1 MMSAPRIAAVSV
13 PARRRWR
20 AEARAV
26 FALAWPIV
34 LGNLTHMAIFATD
47 TAFIGHYAPHA
58 LAAAA
63 LATNLMHMLMS
74 LGFGLAM
81 AAAPMI
87 ANALG
92 RGRHAVREVRRS
104 VRQALWVVWAYSA
117 LAVCVLWQGEAIFRL
132 FGQDDAL
139 SAEAA
144 GYLGVIK
151 WMIFPLLGFWVL
163 RFFILTLNR
172 PRITLVVTAGGI
184 VVNAAANYALV
195 FGHFGA
201 PEMGLVGSGIASALA
216 SAFLF
221 GGLAAAC
228 LWDRQFRR
236 YAVFGR
242 FWRADW
248 PRFRELWRLGLPI
261 GVTSAMEGLMFGG
274 GAFVV
279 GHFGAESLAAHA
291 VVMQLSAFAFMIP
304 LGLSEAA
311 TIRVGLWAG
320 RGDDEG
326 VTVAGDAALTLAA
339 MCAVVTASAMVFAP
353 GLLIAPFLEAEA
365 PGSAAVADLA
375 ARFLLFAALFQVAD
389 CVQMVGAG
397 ALRGLK
403 DTRMHMAFILVGHLL
418 LATPVGIGLAFAG
431 GFGGLGVWVGFT
443 AGLFCVAALVLV
455 RWRARH
461 RLGLLGRC
469 MRMTEAAA

>member
-1 MMSAPRIAAVSV
+1 MTAPRSTAHAHVT
-13 PARRRWR
+13 RRRWR

-63 LATNLMHMLMS
+63 LATNLVHMLMS

-81 AAAPMI
+81 AAAPMM
-87 ANALG
+87 ANSLG
-92 RGRHAVREVRRS
+92 RGLHAVREVRRT
-104 VRQALWVVWAYSA
+104 VRQALWVVWAYAA
-117 LAVCVLWQGEAIFRL
+117 LAVGVLWQGEAIFRL
-132 FGQDDAL
+132 FGQDAAL
-139 SAEAA
+139 AAEAA
-144 GYLGVIK
+144 AYLGIIR

-172 PRITLVVTAGGI
+172 PRVTLVATLGGI
-184 VVNAAANYALV
+184 LFNALANYALV
-195 FGHFGA
+195 FGHFGL
-201 PEMGLVGSGIASALA
+201 PEMGLAGSGFATVLA
-216 SAFLF
+216 SLFLF
-221 GGLAAAC
+221 GALAVAC
-228 LWDRQFRR
+228 LRDRQFRR

-248 PRFRELWRLGLPI
+248 PRFAELWRLGLPI
-261 GVTSAMEGLMFGG
+261 GVTSAMEGVLFGG

-291 VVMQLSAFAFMIP
+291 IVMQLCAFAFMIP

-320 RGDDEG
+320 KGDEAG
-326 VTVAGDAALTLAA
+326 VTVAGDAALSLAVA
-339 MCAVVTASAMVFAP
+339 CAVFTASAMVLAP
-353 GLLIAPFLEAEA
+353 GLLIAPFLAADA
-365 PGSAAVADLA
+365 PGGAAIADLA

-403 DTRMHMAFILVGHLL
+403 DARMHMAFILVGHLL
-418 LATPVGIGLAFAG
+418 LAAPIGIGLAFAG
-431 GFGGLGVWVGFT
+431 GMGGRGVWAGFVV
-443 AGLFCVAALVLV
+443 GLFCVAVMVLW
-455 RWRARH
+455 RWRARQ

-469 MRMTEAAA
+469 MRMTEAMA

>member
-1 MMSAPRIAAVSV
+1 MSAPRTATFTRSE
-13 PARRRWR
+13 RRRWR
-20 AEARAV
+20 AEALAV

-92 RGRHAVREVRRS
+92 RGLHAVRDVRRT
-104 VRQALWVVWAYSA
+104 VRQALWVVWAYA
-117 LAVCVLWQGEAIFRL
+117 AVAVAVLWRGEAIFRL
-132 FGQDDAL
+132 FGQDADLAR
-139 SAEAA
+139 EAA
-144 GYLGVIK
+144 AYLGIIR

-163 RFFILTLNR
+163 RFFVLTLNR
-172 PRITLVVTAGGI
+172 PSVTLYVTFGGI
-184 VVNAAANYALV
+184 AINALANYALV
-195 FGHFGA
+195 FGRLGA
-201 PEMGLVGSGIASALA
+201 PEMGLAGSGIASLIA
-216 SAFLF
+216 SLFLF
-221 GGLAAAC
+221 GALAVVC
-228 LWDRQFRR
+228 VRDRQFRR
-236 YAVFGR
+236 FALFGR

-248 PRFRELWRLGLPI
+248 PRFVELWRLGLPI
-261 GVTSAMEGLMFGG
+261 GVTSAMEGLLFGG

-279 GHFGAESLAAHA
+279 GRFGAESLAAHA
-291 VVMQLSAFAFMIP
+291 VVMQLCAFAFMIP

-320 RGDDEG
+320 KGDDAG

-339 MCAVVTASAMVFAP
+339 ACALVTASAMVLAP
-353 GLLIAPFLEAEA
+353 GLLIAPFLDAAA
-365 PGSAAVADLA
+365 PGATAIADLA
-375 ARFLLFAALFQVAD
+375 TRFLLFAALFQVAD

-403 DTRMHMAFILVGHLL
+403 DARRHMVFILVGHLL
-418 LATPVGIGLAFAG
+418 LAAPIGIALAFAG
-431 GFGGLGVWVGFT
+431 GMGGRGVWAGFT
-443 AGLFCVAALVLV
+443 VGLFCVAAMVLV
-455 RWRARH
+455 RWRSRH
-461 RLGLLGRC
+461 RLGLLDRC

>member
-1 MMSAPRIAAVSV
+1 MSAPRSAPFAS
-13 PARRRWR
+13 PARRWR

-74 LGFGLAM
+74 VGFGLAM
-81 AAAPMI
+81 ASAPMM

-92 RGRHAVREVRRS
+92 RGLHTVRDIRRT

-117 LAVCVLWQGEAIFRL
+117 VAVAVLWHGEAIFRL
-132 FGQDDAL
+132 FGQEADLAR
-139 SAEAA
+139 EAA
-144 GYLGVIK
+144 AYLGVIK

-163 RFFILTLNR
+163 RFFVLTLNR
-172 PRITLVVTAGGI
+172 PRVTLVVTAAGI
-184 VVNAAANYALV
+184 LVNALGNYALV
-195 FGHFGA
+195 FGRLGA
-201 PEMGLVGSGIASALA
+201 PEMGLVGSGVASFLA
-216 SAFLF
+216 SLFLF
-221 GGLAAAC
+221 GALALVC
-228 LWDRQFRR
+228 MTDRRFRR
-236 YAVFGR
+236 YALFGR

-248 PRFRELWRLGLPI
+248 PRFAELWRLGLPI
-261 GVTSAMEGLMFGG
+261 GVTSAMEGLLFGG

-279 GHFGAESLAAHA
+279 GHFGATSLAAHA

-320 RGDDEG
+320 KGDDNG
-326 VTVAGDAALTLAA
+326 VTVAGNASLALAA
-339 MCAVVTASAMVFAP
+339 ACALVTASAMVFAP
-353 GLLIAPFLEAEA
+353 GLLIAPFLDADA
-365 PGSAAVADLA
+365 PGAAAIADLA
-375 ARFLLFAALFQVAD
+375 TRFLLFAALFQVAD

-403 DTRMHMAFILVGHLL
+403 DARVHMAFILVGHLL
-418 LATPVGIGLAFAG
+418 LAAPVGIGLAFAG
-431 GFGGLGVWVGFT
+431 GMGGLGVWTGF
-443 AGLFCVAALVLV
+443 AVGLFCVAALVLW
-455 RWRARH
+455 RWRARR
-461 RLGLLGRC
+461 RLGLLWRC